1 MFIISENA
9 FLNYF
14 RVLREME
21 CLHETRREI
30 IIVLNVSR
38 GCSSLWFGGK
48 WTLSVI
54 INDM

>member
-9 FLNYF
+9 FLNDF
-14 RVLREME
+14 RVLHEME

-38 GCSSLWFGGK
+38 GCSSLCFGGK
-48 WTLSVI
+48 
-54 INDM
+54 